1 MLSARLHRFIAAL
14 TTILA
19 ALSTHASAGDV
30 LPETAPSPALVHPIP
45 YLLYRPNGEPP
56 AGQGW
61 PVLYL
66 LHGLGGTERDWTSLG
81 KAQQTLDRLI
91 AAGRIKPLIVVMP
104 MGGSSWYVDNPD
116 PGGEGLMAEAL
127 TGDLVAHVDRT
138 HPTARCR
145 AARAIGGLSM
155 GGFGALLY
163 AFDHPHLYGAAF
175 SLSGSLFRPMPEDPE
190 ERARRTTHMFNVAFG
205 TPFDWRR
212 FNGWNPFVKLPAF
225 VANPQ
230 RAAIYLTVGD
240 RDFPSLIA
248 GNTAFS
254 EALQRSGVTVPYR
267 IDAGGHDWT
276 LWSSQLGPALEW
288 LDWHLSPNC

>member
-1 MLSARLHRFIAAL
+1 MFSARPHRLLAAQ
-14 TTILA
+14 TIILA
-19 ALSTHASAGDV
+19 VLAARAQAGEI
-30 LPETAPSPALVHPIP
+30 LPESAPSPALGHAIP
-45 YLLYRPNGEPP
+45 YLLYRPDGEPP
-56 AGQGW
+56 AGHGW

-66 LHGLGGTERDWTSLG
+66 LHGLGGNERDWTSLG

-127 TGDLVAHVDRT
+127 TRDLVAHVDRI

-145 AARAIGGLSM
+145 SARAIGGLSM
-155 GGFGALLY
+155 GGYGALLY
-163 AFDHPHLYGAAF
+163 AFDHPHLYSAAF
-175 SLSGSLFRPMPEDPE
+175 SLSGSLFRPMPEDTD
-190 ERARRTTHMFNVAFG
+190 ERARRITRMFNIAFG

-212 FNGWNPFVKLPAF
+212 FNGWNLFLKLPAY
-225 VANPQ
+225 VASPH
-230 RAAIYLTVGD
+230 RAALYLAVGD

-248 GNTAFS
+248 GNAAFS
-254 EALQRSGVTVPYR
+254 ETLQRAGVTVPYR
-267 IDAGGHDWT
+267 VDPGGHDWT

-288 LDWHLSPNC
+288 LDRHLSPRC